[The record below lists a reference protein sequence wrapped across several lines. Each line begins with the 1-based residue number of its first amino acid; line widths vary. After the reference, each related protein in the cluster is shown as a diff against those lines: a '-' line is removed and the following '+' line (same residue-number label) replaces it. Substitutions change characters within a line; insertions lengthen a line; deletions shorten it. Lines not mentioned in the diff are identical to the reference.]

1 MISFHKA
8 EAADR
13 AWAHEILKNCAYPG
27 AEYAFS
33 CMYLW
38 SDYFGE
44 LGRAG
49 ERLTQH
55 APWRGREVYLY
66 PAGTGDLR
74 EAIEAI
80 RADAAERGNPLRLR
94 SLTNETRAELE
105 ALYPGKFEFTACRNS
120 YDYIYTVEE
129 LSELH
134 GKKLQSKRNHCNR
147 FEDEFPDWFTAPI
160 TDENL
165 PHLV

>member
-13 AWAHEILKNCAYPG
+13 VWAHEILKNCEYPG

-44 LGRAG
+44 LGRVG
-49 ERLTQH
+49 DHLTQH
-55 APWRGREVYLY
+55 ASWRGREVYLY
-66 PAGTGDLR
+66 PAGAGDIKG
-74 EAIEAI
+74 AIEAI
-80 RADAAERGNPLRLR
+80 RADAAERGGPLRLR
-94 SLTNETRAELE
+94 SLTKDKKEELE

-120 YDYIYTVEE
+120 YDYIYTFDCSFFPCS
-129 LSELH
+129 SE
-134 GKKLQSKRNHCNR
+134 SSS
-147 FEDEFPDWFTAPI
+147 T
-160 TDENL
+160 
-165 PHLV
+165 V